1 MKKFK
6 KKETE
11 RLKCEGCGALGNQYF
26 LFQISGDSDEHAP
39 LENTVLERKYRVVV
53 KCMAK

>member
-1 MKKFK
+1 MKAVVPW
-6 KKETE
+6 EISI
-11 RLKCEGCGALGNQYF
+11 F

-53 KCMAK
+53 KCMAKCG